1 MVSALDEGILVFDTK
16 LQSAVPATT
25 QAERFFGLP
34 LAGLQQPG
42 ALKRW
47 QLQHPDGTRLPLREL
62 PAARALHDGQPCRNQ
77 LLVVHT
83 PQGARWLMV
92 NAEPVHD
99 ETTGTLTGVV
109 TTFSD
114 ITDRHAAEDQ
124 LRKLSLAVE
133 QSPIAIAIS
142 SPEGRIEYV
151 NEAFSRISGHPRDEA
166 LGQLHSELQPHRG
179 PPARRAEL
187 RAALAAGQAWS
198 GEFANRRRNGEPY
211 DELVHVA
218 PIRQPDGRI
227 THALAI
233 GEDITERKRMLAE
246 LDEHRHRL
254 QDMVDQRTQQ
264 LRAVNAE
271 LVLSRDRAEAA
282 NRAKSAFLANMSHEI
297 RTPMNAIIGLTHLL
311 QRSPVD
317 DTQRNRLDRIGDAAS
332 HLLQIINDILDL
344 SKIESGK
351 LELEQIDFSLA
362 DLLQR
367 ALALVADSA
376 RHKGLALR
384 CQAQGAPELLRGDPT
399 RVSQA
404 LVNLLSNA
412 VKFTEQGSVDVQV
425 DLQQQDADGLLLR
438 FAVADTGI
446 GIAPEVADQL
456 FSAFVQADASTTR
469 RFGGTG
475 LGLAITQRLAAMM
488 GGSVGVDSRPGQGS
502 TFWFSVRLQPGHAV
516 AGGWAPDSHAED
528 ELRRRCSGARVLLV
542 EDNPVNQEVARELMQ
557 AVGLQVQVADN
568 GQQALD
574 AVARSRFDLVLM
586 DVQMPVMDG
595 LQATRRLRSQD
606 GLAGLPI
613 LAMTA
618 HAFGEDRQACLDAGM
633 NDHVVKPIDLRQ
645 LYTALLRWL
654 PQGSGARTGPAAAP
668 APAPAPAPTA
678 ADQAEPLLI
687 EGLDTRVA
695 LKNLRGRRDTYRRVL
710 QQFVDHY
717 AALRPQLSR
726 LPDADDAGWV
736 RQAAHGLKGSA
747 SAIGALVLLRRAEQL
762 EVAAGS
768 PGIGADAARALLAE
782 LDQVLAHVQAFID
795 TPAGVPAAAAAPA
808 LDSAELQRLRGLL
821 EGGDFEAITALRRLT
836 ARLRQQQPD
845 AARRIEAAVS
855 VFDFEAALAA
865 LDAVIDRP

>member
-1 MVSALDEGILVFDTK
+1 
-16 LQSAVPATT
+16 
-25 QAERFFGLP
+25 
-34 LAGLQQPG
+34 
-42 ALKRW
+42 
-47 QLQHPDGTRLPLREL
+47 
-62 PAARALHDGQPCRNQ
+62 
-77 LLVVHT
+77 
-83 PQGARWLMV
+83 
-92 NAEPVHD
+92 
-99 ETTGTLTGVV
+99 
-109 TTFSD
+109 
-114 ITDRHAAEDQ
+114 
-124 LRKLSLAVE
+124 
-133 QSPIAIAIS
+133 
-142 SPEGRIEYV
+142 
-151 NEAFSRISGHPRDEA
+151 
-166 LGQLHSELQPHRG
+166 
-179 PPARRAEL
+179 
-187 RAALAAGQAWS
+187 
-198 GEFANRRRNGEPY
+198 
-211 DELVHVA
+211 
-218 PIRQPDGRI
+218 
-227 THALAI
+227 
-233 GEDITERKRMLAE
+233 
-246 LDEHRHRL
+246 
-254 QDMVDQRTQQ
+254 
-264 LRAVNAE
+264 
-271 LVLSRDRAEAA
+271 
-282 NRAKSAFLANMSHEI
+282 
-297 RTPMNAIIGLTHLL
+297 
-311 QRSPVD
+311 
-317 DTQRNRLDRIGDAAS
+317 
-332 HLLQIINDILDL
+332 
-344 SKIESGK
+344 
-351 LELEQIDFSLA
+351 
-362 DLLQR
+362 
-367 ALALVADSA
+367 
-376 RHKGLALR
+376 
-384 CQAQGAPELLRGDPT
+384 
-399 RVSQA
+399 
-404 LVNLLSNA
+404 
-412 VKFTEQGSVDVQV
+412 
-425 DLQQQDADGLLLR
+425 
-438 FAVADTGI
+438 
-446 GIAPEVADQL
+446 
-456 FSAFVQADASTTR
+456 
-469 RFGGTG
+469 
-475 LGLAITQRLAAMM
+475 
-488 GGSVGVDSRPGQGS
+488 
-502 TFWFSVRLQPGHAV
+502 
-516 AGGWAPDSHAED
+516 
-528 ELRRRCSGARVLLV
+528 VLLV